1 MTIKQSL
8 LLFIITLLANVNLLS
23 QQKYSIVASASIMQ
37 DMAQNIAGDLQTIK
51 NIVPIGGDP
60 HLHTPTP
67 RDAKMV
73 ADADLIII
81 NGLTF
86 EGWMNELIDNSGTK
100 AKVVTITKGITP
112 RTSQIYKNSSDPHCW
127 MDASN
132 GLIYIKNILD
142 ALIELDPK
150 NKEQYTSNYNK
161 YKKELIELDEYIEAN
176 IRRIPMSQRV
186 LITSHDAF
194 AYYGQRY
201 SIQVE
206 ALMGISTEAEAQTSD
221 MIRVNK
227 TIRER
232 KISAIFVESTINPK
246 LINQIAQDNDI
257 KIGGELFADSIG
269 DKESGADTYIKM
281 LRQNTDIIVQA
292 LTGGEIIDENEH
304 NHQNGSG
311 STTSN
316 LILYLLAGLLLVGG
330 MVYVVTRLNK

>member
-1 MTIKQSL
+1 MTLKQRL
-8 LLFIITLLANVNLLS
+8 LIIITLLASVNLFA
-23 QQKYSIVASASIMQ
+23 QKKFSIVASASIMQ

-60 HLHTPTP
+60 HLHAPTP
-67 RDAKMV
+67 RDAKML
-73 ADADLIII
+73 ADADLVII

-86 EGWMNELIDNSGTK
+86 EGWINELIDNSGTK

-142 ALIELDPK
+142 ALIELDPQ
-150 NKEQYTSNYNK
+150 NKEQYTSNYNN
-161 YKKELIELDEYIEAN
+161 YKKELIELDEYIETK
-176 IRRIPMSQRV
+176 IREIPMSQRV

-194 AYYGQRY
+194 AYYGKRY

-232 KISAIFVESTINPK
+232 KIPAIFVESTINPK

-269 DKESGADTYIKM
+269 DKTSGADTYIKM
-281 LRQNTDIIVQA
+281 LKQNTDVIVNA
-292 LTGGEIIDENEH
+292 LSGGKNESHSEH
-304 NHQNGSG
+304 NHTDGSG
-311 STTSN
+311 GTTSN
-316 LILYLLAGLLLVGG
+316 LILYLLAGLLLLGG
-330 MVYVVTRLNK
+330 MVYVITRLNK